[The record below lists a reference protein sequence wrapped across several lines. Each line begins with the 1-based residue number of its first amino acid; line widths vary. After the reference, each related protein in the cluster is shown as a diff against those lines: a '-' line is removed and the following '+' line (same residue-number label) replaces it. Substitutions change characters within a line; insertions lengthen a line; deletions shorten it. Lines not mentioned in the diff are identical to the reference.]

1 MTDKYEAP
9 FEGGKTPDPAA
20 TAKTKNRAK
29 NLARRA
35 MKKAAMKEDV
45 KPKSAQELNPGLQ
58 QRIDA
63 ASNAQKPR
71 PLSGMRPID
80 KIKLMTRKE
89 EVELDEANLK
99 SKPVFHN
106 GKEIGETG
114 IDDEASPGNGKWYA
128 KHHKTKFNSVGFD
141 SRREAE
147 KEVLAAHRVRE
158 EVELD
163 EAFINGREYASHG
176 LMHPKHAGEQIHQ
189 PSDRYVDF
197 YASGTGDKM
206 SGKVKSNNGK
216 VVQIQAHP
224 KLGDGKLHKFR
235 VTANL
240 PKMTNEAKDEGEYDY
255 EGDMAMSQLKSVIK
269 NAQKLH
275 DMLEPNT
282 NLPEWVQSKITLAE
296 DYIVTA
302 ANYMDGEMNEEVE
315 QIDELSSGLV
325 RRYGGKAIRAHLN
338 AKSKGDDA
346 TAAKRAKGI
355 NLASAKLYPGQHKNS
370 PNKAKVAATNEDV
383 EQIDELS
390 KKTLSSYVGKA
401 YWDQGKRMSK
411 AGQAYGYI
419 AATERRKATHG
430 EIGNA
435 IGGRK
440 EVRRD
445 KSRDKGVERALS
457 RLAKEDY
464 TIEASERD
472 RYEEPKPKPPGR
484 PTPIPNGLPGRPG
497 NRPKPIPPMG
507 ALKKIEEKAKG
518 YEKLASAI
526 KNRAAKKK
534 LAVEAH
540 DPVGKEDADINNDGE
555 VNNTDVFLHRKRRA
569 IGKAIGTRLA
579 TKAGK

>member
-35 MKKAAMKEDV
+35 MKKAADYPLLKPGQKLKPMKMEEKEPAPERPYRRV
-45 KPKSAQELNPGLQ
+45 YEPTSAQALNPGLRA
-58 QRIDA
+58 RIDA
-63 ASNAQKPR
+63 ASDAQKPR
-71 PLSGMRPID
+71 PLSGMRPIG
-80 KIKLMTRKE
+80 KIKLMT
-89 EVELDEANLK
+89 
-99 SKPVFHN
+99 
-106 GKEIGETG
+106 
-114 IDDEASPGNGKWYA
+114 
-128 KHHKTKFNSVGFD
+128 
-141 SRREAE
+141 
-147 KEVLAAHRVRE
+147 RE

-163 EAFINGREYASHG
+163 EEFINGREYASHG
-176 LMHPKHAGEQIHQ
+176 LMHPKHAMQAIHQ
-189 PSDRYVDF
+189 PSDRFVDF

-206 SGKVKSNNGK
+206 QGKVKSNTGK
-216 VVQIQAHP
+216 EVHIQAHP
-224 KLGDGKLHKFR
+224 KMGDGKLHTFK
-235 VTANL
+235 VTTDL

-255 EGDMAMSQLKSVIK
+255 EGDMAMSQLKSVIT

-346 TAAKRAKGI
+346 TAAKRAAGWTR
-355 NLASAKLYPGQHKNS
+355 ASAKAFPNQFKDS
-370 PNKAKVAATNEDV
+370 PNKAKVPATNEEAEQV
-383 EQIDELS
+383 EEGL
-390 KKTLSSYVGKA
+390 VGSLVKA
-401 YWDQGKRMSK
+401 YVRPRAQK
-411 AGQAYGYI
+411 I
-419 AATERRKATHG
+419 V
-430 EIGNA
+430 GNA
-435 IGGRK
+435 VGQVANTFGASSQTKRRLQRAGMKWAKNKIG
-440 EVRRD
+440 E
-445 KSRDKGVERALS
+445 
-457 RLAKEDY
+457 
-464 TIEASERD
+464 EAEQ
-472 RYEEPKPKPPGR
+472 
-484 PTPIPNGLPGRPG
+484 
-497 NRPKPIPPMG
+497 
-507 ALKKIEEKAKG
+507 IEEKKMG

-526 KNRAAKKK
+526 KSRVAKGK

-540 DPVGKEDADINNDGE
+540 DPVGKEDADINNDGKTDK
-555 VNNTDVFLHRKRRA
+555 TDVYLHTKRRA